1 MSCNCWHGLIIK
13 DNGDVEK
20 CTKCNKEL
28 GKHKLPNSVRVVKV
42 VKPASLSFGAPCVSI
57 WEEGCLHYAQVLEP
71 VPKHVESAL
80 GYATSGYF
88 YARLEPNDTW
98 TILNRIE
105 DQEW

>member
-28 GKHKLPNSVRVVKV
+28 GKHKLPNSVRIVH
-42 VKPASLSFGAPCVSI
+42 VSI
-57 WEEGCLHYAQVLEP
+57 DLLTPDSCSIMEQECSVRYQRTPE
-71 VPKHVESAL
+71 HVKNAL
-80 GYATSGYF
+80 MPLYDGYF

>member
-1 MSCNCWHGLIIK
+1 MVHECWHGLIIK

-20 CTKCNKEL
+20 CTRCNKEL
-28 GKHKLPNSVRVVKV
+28 GKHKLPNTVRIVHVTIDLLTPDSCAIMEQECSAIYQRTPEHVK
-42 VKPASLSFGAPCVSI
+42 K
-57 WEEGCLHYAQVLEP
+57 
-71 VPKHVESAL
+71 AL
-80 GYATSGYF
+80 MPSHDGYF